1 MSLDP
6 LDPDPE
12 VVSEL
17 EQRSKDFLERLYQ
30 EFAEDSIDTTG
41 PTLREILADRH
52 ADQVRQFLEDYE
64 ILRKRDVNRRYA
76 EEYLNKSLGISRKEL
91 DVDNRYKLLLVVYE
105 NGYQDKLQSMVIRS
119 ELFAIKNEREFKLD
133 QELDITCVQEP
144 VTAFLQKANV
154 EEQHLDP
161 IRITV
166 DENESSVAVD
176 IHQEYGRKYR
186 DVFEF
191 RQSPRNR
198 DAPVN
203 PSIGGGVSFYPLR
216 NISVGVEPR
225 DGETIITFSKS
236 TDKWEETLSELF
248 SGVFGVD
255 DLFQKL
261 EEKSAPGVEEIQQ
274 DTMQAVEDESTDTA
288 DTVHETVE
296 QRTEAA
302 AEKIEQTDEAEET
315 KEDLKQR
322 VETFRLVGYTIS
334 NDQTTST
341 DEFTI
346 IADDLNDVFGT
357 IEGIELS
364 FEDYLEKAEE
374 DNIQLIFKI
383 QNELVKLSAGDW
395 EPLRGPRITAGNKQ
409 ALEILLGEINE
420 SATD

>member
-1 MSLDP
+1 MSVDP

-12 VVSEL
+12 LVSEL
-17 EQRSKDFLERLYQ
+17 EPRSKEFLERLYQ
-30 EFAEDSIDTTG
+30 VFADDLVDTNK
-41 PTLREILADRH
+41 PTLLEILADRH
-52 ADQVRQFLEDYE
+52 AEQVRQFLEDYDK
-64 ILRKRDVNRRYA
+64 LRDRDVNRRYA
-76 EEYLNKSLGISRKEL
+76 EEYLNKSLGISREDL
-91 DVDNRYKLLLVVYE
+91 DVDGRHELLLVVYE
-105 NGYQDKLQSMVIRS
+105 NNYRDKLQSMVIRS
-119 ELFAIKNEREFKLD
+119 ELFAVKNEREFKLD
-133 QELDITCVQEP
+133 QELDIAGVQER
-144 VTAFLQKANV
+144 VTAFLRKANV

-176 IHQEYGRKYR
+176 IHQEYGRRYK

-191 RQSPRNR
+191 RETSGDQKES
-198 DAPVN
+198 VN
-203 PSIGGGVSFYPLR
+203 PSLGGISFYPLR
-216 NISVGVEPR
+216 NISVGIELH

-236 TDKWEETLSELF
+236 TDKWEETLSNLF
-248 SGVFGVD
+248 SDVFEVD
-255 DLFQKL
+255 NLFQKL
-261 EEKSAPGVEEIQQ
+261 EEKSSPGVKEIQE

-288 DTVHETVE
+288 DTVHEAVE
-296 QRTEAA
+296 QRTEVA
-302 AEKIEQTDEAEET
+302 AEQIEQTDEAEET

-334 NDQTTST
+334 NDQATST

-383 QNELVKLSAGDW
+383 QNELVKLSEGW
-395 EPLRGPRITAGNKQ
+395 EPLRGPRITAENKQ

-420 SATD
+420 STTD